1 MFAFGIVTV
10 TAIIGSMVTNPAS
23 AHGGG
28 SPVHVFGD
36 EEIVASAIE
45 GNSFATTR
53 TFSANLT
60 LLDQLNAIKADFST
74 DDLDFGY
81 RDRGEMYLRT
91 YETTGSKAA
100 VVQGNIATF
109 SGILGGTGYLANY
122 YLADQ
127 SETGEATYQYRKN
140 PDPVVMD
147 IYELSQFVAKDYL
160 DAVIADVTTGNDGN
174 LDIKKGLELSED
186 TWVQKGLGNQ
196 FPGTTMLVAINQ
208 VLVKRNFL
216 LAIVSTIVTS
226 PPDAFRSAVF
236 GTAGIMLFGK
246 SVQDFSQG
254 PCGPPLPYCYATL
267 NGPDAD
273 VGGLVSAQRYVLK
286 YNPNSG
292 GGDLPNGDRNGD
304 GVLNYE
310 DGTVVMIQTDAAGL
324 ESGLSYE
331 LWKEFVEF
339 ELGYLNFFVGGI
351 DSVAI
356 PEVNITFDWDLY
368 RNWKLMR
375 DF

>member
-91 YETTGSKAA
+91 YETTGSEAA

-236 GTAGIMLFGK
+236 GTAGSMLFGK

-267 NGPDAD
+267 NRPDAG

-324 ESGLSYE
+324 ERGLSYE
-331 LWKEFVEF
+331 LWKEFVDPTDRPTS
-339 ELGYLNFFVGGI
+339 VGDQGEV
-351 DSVAI
+351 DPAI
-356 PEVNITFDWDLY
+356 SEAVT
-368 RNWKLMR
+368 
-375 DF
+375 